1 MKKSKESRK
10 KSIIVFGGDGY
21 IGWPLSLQLA
31 SDCPDFEILI
41 VDNFLRRRIVE
52 SIGAS
57 PLIEIDEPKKRIL
70 NCQKILGL
78 TNLSFIE
85 RDICSE
91 DINDL
96 FKHRNV
102 IAVYNLAQQASAPF
116 SMMSLENAIL
126 TARNNEIANLRV
138 LHAMKDNCPE
148 IPLIK
153 LGSFGEYCTTNLDI
167 PEGFFKPSFN
177 KKTANKFMPYPRQSD
192 DFYHVSKINDSNYI
206 HVACKNWGIKVI
218 EVMQSTIF
226 GINTRLTQEN
236 SIRTRFDYDQC
247 FGTIVNRFIIQAILG
262 MPITVYGT
270 GFQRTGLMC
279 LQDSVD
285 SLADLWRNDFDN
297 SHRIINHVTEKEYS
311 VQEIGEKVKTVANI
325 SGYNC
330 EISHEFDP
338 RNEQPTEK
346 EEYKIL
352 TDFIENRKQSNFD
365 DVLIEMFK
373 VVEINKD
380 RIQKGIILPDKW

>member
-1 MKKSKESRK
+1 MKKTKKSAK

-57 PLIEIDEPKKRIL
+57 PLLEIDEPVMRIH

-78 TNLSFIE
+78 NNLSFLE
-85 RDICSE
+85 RDISSE

-96 FKHRNV
+96 FVHRDV

-116 SMMSLENAIL
+116 SMMNLDNAIL
-126 TARNNEIANLRV
+126 TAKNNEVANIRV
-138 LHAMKDNCPE
+138 LFAMKNNCPG

-192 DFYHVSKINDSNYI
+192 DFYHASKINDSNYI
-206 HVACKNWGIKVI
+206 HVACENWGIQVI
-218 EVMQSTIF
+218 EIMQSTIF
-226 GINTRLTQEN
+226 GINTKLTQEN
-236 SIRTRFDYDQC
+236 SIRTRFDYDRC
-247 FGTIVNRFIIQAILG
+247 FGTVVNRFIIQAILG
-262 MPITVYGT
+262 IPITVYGT
-270 GFQRTGLMC
+270 GHQRTGLMC

-285 SLADLWRNDFDN
+285 SLAGLWNQNFNN
-297 SHRIINHVTEKEYS
+297 SHQIINHVTEKNYS
-311 VQEIGEKVKTVANI
+311 VQEIGEKVKAVADNN
-325 SGYNC
+325 GYNC

-338 RNEQPTEK
+338 RNEQLIEK
-346 EEYKIL
+346 KEYKIL
-352 TDFIENRKQSNFD
+352 TDYIENKEHSNFY
-365 DVLIEMFK
+365 DVLAEMFK
-373 VVEINKD
+373 VVEVNKD
-380 RIQKGIILPDKW
+380 KIQKEIIHPDKW